1 MTDLYY
7 DTLHFSDTELYF
19 AATKMGL
26 VYVGT
31 KAEKLQSAKRSPEKM
46 NIYKEELA
54 AYLHGELTN
63 FTVPIDLSATP
74 LQLEVF
80 HALKTIP
87 YGETRTY
94 TEIAELINRPK
105 AIRAV
110 GTAIGRNPLLFIIP
124 CHRVIGKNGN
134 LTGYSGG
141 IGMKESLLKLEKA
154 NLNQFSF

>member
-54 AYLHGELTN
+54 AYLHGNLRILL
-63 FTVPIDLSATP
+63 F
-74 LQLEVF
+74 QL
-80 HALKTIP
+80 IC
-87 YGETRTY
+87 
-94 TEIAELINRPK
+94 
-105 AIRAV
+105 
-110 GTAIGRNPLLFIIP
+110 PLLLY
-124 CHRVIGKNGN
+124 K
-134 LTGYSGG
+134 
-141 IGMKESLLKLEKA
+141 LKY
-154 NLNQFSF
+154 FMH

>member
-1 MTDLYY
+1 MKEMTDLYY

-63 FTVPIDLSATP
+63 FTVPIDLS
-74 LQLEVF
+74 LLLYN
-80 HALKTIP
+80 LK
-87 YGETRTY
+87 Y
-94 TEIAELINRPK
+94 
-105 AIRAV
+105 
-110 GTAIGRNPLLFIIP
+110 FM
-124 CHRVIGKNGN
+124 H
-134 LTGYSGG
+134 
-141 IGMKESLLKLEKA
+141 
-154 NLNQFSF
+154 